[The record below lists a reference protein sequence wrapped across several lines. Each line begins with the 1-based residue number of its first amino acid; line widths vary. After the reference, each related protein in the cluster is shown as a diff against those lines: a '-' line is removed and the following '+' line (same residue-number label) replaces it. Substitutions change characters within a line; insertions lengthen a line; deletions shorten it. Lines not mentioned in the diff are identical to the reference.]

1 MIKRKIDRNCKIEKK
16 DKSSHPSL
24 KSSFT
29 SWSRECNHRG
39 TGQGRLSDARDC
51 VHWEPQPG
59 SFDLD
64 EQERRQVDP
73 RQARLEQGRPGSSA
87 AAALLSPLLLHQ
99 YNHAEAAP
107 FGRRKR
113 VWSPCVGRCEHC
125 YQNQLSWKLVSSQL
139 FVSKYLLEE
148 SELEESEPVT
158 PFYYYGNFQIIFF
171 LNRCYFKAVCTEPG
185 DGSAFFLDPIPAVF
199 SLKINNLIK

>member
-1 MIKRKIDRNCKIEKK
+1 MIKRKIDRNGKIEKK

-87 AAALLSPLLLHQ
+87 AAALLSPLLLHR
-99 YNHAEAAP
+99 YNHAEGAP

-113 VWSPCVGRCEHC
+113 VWSPCVERCEHC

-139 FVSKYLLEE
+139 FVSKYLAGRVGTGRVRTSNTFLLLWEF
-148 SELEESEPVT
+148 S
-158 PFYYYGNFQIIFF
+158 NNFF

>member
-1 MIKRKIDRNCKIEKK
+1 MRFNTEKCLLLKVDFRFIQKRRAAPLLILLGIWKK
-16 DKSSHPSL
+16 DRKKAHKKSSCPSL

-29 SWSRECNHRG
+29 SWSRECSNRG

-64 EQERRQVDP
+64 KQERRQVDP

-87 AAALLSPLLLHQ
+87 AAALLSPLLLHR
-99 YNHAEAAP
+99 YNHAEGAP

-113 VWSPCVGRCEHC
+113 VWSPCVERCEHC
-125 YQNQLSWKLVSSQL
+125 YQNQLSWFHRSFSSRNT
-139 FVSKYLLEE
+139 SLEE

-158 PFYYYGNFQIIFF
+158 PFFIMGIFKSFF
-171 LNRCYFKAVCTEPG
+171 LK
-185 DGSAFFLDPIPAVF
+185 
-199 SLKINNLIK
+199 